1 MFPIGFEREKVGQ
14 LEDSEPIV
22 PFRSWGSG
30 PRLEASEARDH
41 ANRRA
46 DQIAFDRRELNII
59 LGVYGTRVAAGEWR
73 DYALDFGRDK
83 ATFSIFR
90 RASEVPLYRTSG
102 RRSPRRASMREGPGG
117 YPKRCQDLDRVLRV
131 LLRQPHSPRLNENAG
146 RCGHL
151 NCFVRPVN
159 CGCRQSG
166 GSSGTG
172 E

>member
-1 MFPIGFEREKVGQ
+1 MIPIGFEREKVGQ

-30 PRLEASEARDH
+30 PRPEASEARDH

-90 RASEVPLYRTSG
+90 RASEVPLYRIVKDPTLA
-102 RRSPRRASMREGPGG
+102 RRQGLYAVIAQGG
-117 YPKRCQDLDRVLRV
+117 LILKRGQDLAQVLRV
-131 LLRQPHSPRLNENAG
+131 LIRQPQLTAI
-146 RCGHL
+146 
-151 NCFVRPVN
+151 
-159 CGCRQSG
+159 
-166 GSSGTG
+166 
-172 E
+172 